1 MGGEY
6 PFAAADA
13 TNLKARA
20 QEAAFATFSAIY
32 AKPRLGRHCVE
43 FCRFGNRAT
52 GHRDFARDLLVDH
65 LIARR
70 ARSADKQRLSSHR
83 YAGFSTSL
91 AMVLGLLLGRV
102 VGELLGRRITFF
114 AIGVLAAAET
124 LFLWKILPFLPSRC
138 AGSLASLPILARRPL
153 LLALYL
159 LTFLIVGAYFTTYS
173 YIEPFVAKFN
183 PAGDCF
189 VSYVPLAFGASGIA
203 ASVLF
208 SKLYRPFP
216 NAFLICAI
224 LFILASVLTL
234 KAFVAEGAAL
244 LLAAFVWG
252 SGDFWLRALIV
263 D

>member
-1 MGGEY
+1 MGGDY
-6 PFAAADA
+6 PFAAANA
-13 TNLKARA
+13 TNLKTRA
-20 QEAAFATFSAIY
+20 QEIAFATFSAIY
-32 AKPRLGRHCVE
+32 AKPCPSGGSVE
-43 FCRFGNRAT
+43 FRRFGNRAT

-91 AMVLGLLLGRV
+91 AMVLGLPLGRV
-102 VGELLGRRITFF
+102 VGELLGWRITFF
-114 AIGVLAAAET
+114 VIGALAAAET
-124 LFLWKILPFLPSRC
+124 LFLWKILPLFPSRR
-138 AGSLASLPILARRPL
+138 AGSLASLPILARRLL

-159 LTFLIVGAYFTTYS
+159 LTFLIVGAHFTTYS

-208 SKLYRPFP
+208 SKLYRSFA
-216 NAFLICAI
+216 NAFLICSI
-224 LFILASVLTL
+224 LFIPASVLRL

-244 LLAAFVWG
+244 LLAAFV
-252 SGDFWLRALIV
+252 
-263 D
+263 

>member
-1 MGGEY
+1 MSGDY

-13 TNLKARA
+13 ANLKARA

-102 VGELLGRRITFF
+102 
-114 AIGVLAAAET
+114 IGALAAAET
-124 LFLWKILPFLPSRC
+124 LFLWKILPFLTSRR

-183 PAGDCF
+183 PAGNHF
-189 VSYVPLAFGASGIA
+189 ATYVPLAFGASGIA

-208 SKLYRPFP
+208 SKLYRSFA
-216 NAFLICAI
+216 NAFLICSI
-224 LFILASVLTL
+224 LFIPASVLTL

-252 SGDFWLRALIV
+252 VGIFGFGLCL
-263 D
+263 